1 MFDMILYHF
10 RPKSARQKTRVP
22 NYIRVSLKPRRRGF
36 FDTPILRNNMILDV
50 ETNMNNNMEQ
60 PSAIDLG
67 LETLQDADH
76 IEVSRNVMIGS
87 TAAMFRTPDS
97 LRFEMNIHD
106 NVIAQSR
113 EGVRWTQCPF
123 SETGVVWHMM
133 ADVK

>member
-1 MFDMILYHF
+1 
-10 RPKSARQKTRVP
+10 
-22 NYIRVSLKPRRRGF
+22 
-36 FDTPILRNNMILDV
+36 MILDV
-50 ETNMNNNMEQ
+50 GTSMNNACWEQ

-97 LRFEMNIHD
+97 LGFEMNIY
-106 NVIAQSR
+106 NYVIAQSR
-113 EGVRWTQCPF
+113 EGVRWTECAF

-133 ADVK
+133 ADAK

>member
-1 MFDMILYHF
+1 
-10 RPKSARQKTRVP
+10 
-22 NYIRVSLKPRRRGF
+22 
-36 FDTPILRNNMILDV
+36 MILDV

-97 LRFEMNIHD
+97 F
-106 NVIAQSR
+106 
-113 EGVRWTQCPF
+113 
-123 SETGVVWHMM
+123 
-133 ADVK
+133 